1 MQRCRKHLKEHC
13 NGFSLDFF
21 WGIKSWKAMR
31 NVIFIHIDYQYF
43 VIAVVALE
51 DVMRA
56 DIMSALTHHA
66 SKMKLMNIYI

>member
-1 MQRCRKHLKEHC
+1 
-13 NGFSLDFF
+13 
-21 WGIKSWKAMR
+21 MR